1 MLLKKMLGKEVL
13 YSNGDLAGKVSDIE
27 MDLVNGAIK
36 QVVIKRGLSKAFSVN
51 SDDVITAGDRI
62 IIRNRKMDTKK
73 VETFNFLGIKRRL
86 LCNW

>member
-1 MLLKKMLGKEVL
+1 MFLKKMLGKEVL

-62 IIRNRKMDTKK
+62 IIRNRKADTKK